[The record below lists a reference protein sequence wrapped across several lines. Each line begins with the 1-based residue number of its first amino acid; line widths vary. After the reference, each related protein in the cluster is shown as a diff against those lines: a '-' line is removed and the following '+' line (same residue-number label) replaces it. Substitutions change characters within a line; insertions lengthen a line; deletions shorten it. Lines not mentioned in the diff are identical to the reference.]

1 MTFQIKIYEQIFKIY
16 HHFPSSSTERSYLRT
31 PRSDF
36 HQTWSK
42 RVKVNY
48 MTIDEAQMTK
58 LFKTNH
64 FTE

>member
-1 MTFQIKIYEQIFKIY
+1 MTFQIKIYEKIVKIY
-16 HHFPSSSTERSYLRT
+16 HHFPSSSSYLRT
-31 PRSDF
+31 PWSDF

-42 RVKVNY
+42 CAKVNY